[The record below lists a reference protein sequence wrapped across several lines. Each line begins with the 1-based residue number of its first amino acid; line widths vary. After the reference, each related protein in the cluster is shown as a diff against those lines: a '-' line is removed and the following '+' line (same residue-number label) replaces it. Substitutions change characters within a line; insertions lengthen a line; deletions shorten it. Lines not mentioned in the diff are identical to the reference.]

1 MNSLSEHP
9 PLSQDRWHWG
19 LSKQKAGKITSGRKF
34 PNTVFLS
41 MCWCINRFVLTDFIS
56 KANPRNRR
64 VHQEVVSF
72 CCVWTFTSLGLVTDK
87 GYLITLLSQAVG
99 WPLREPQWRDI
110 HQRAFQ
116 RLGQCLMK
124 ASMVFTE
131 SLSWFLLTLLIINFT
146 YSLSLSKWSFCILEP
161 GRLQSM
167 GVQES
172 DAT

>member
-1 MNSLSEHP
+1 
-9 PLSQDRWHWG
+9 
-19 LSKQKAGKITSGRKF
+19 
-34 PNTVFLS
+34 

-56 KANPRNRR
+56 EANPRNRR
-64 VHQEVVSF
+64 VNQEVISF

-99 WPLREPQWRDI
+99 WPLQEPQWRDI

-146 YSLSLSKWSFCILEP
+146 YSLSLSVNGLSIFWSLAGYSPWGCKSQTWLSHKPSPPPPYLE
-161 GRLQSM
+161 
-167 GVQES
+167 
-172 DAT
+172 